1 MVLGNDMVRVR
12 NLASGLVLAAFCG
25 TFAAAQDPH
34 PVFTSHADLVVLHV
48 NVFDGRSDAVPDL
61 PRHAFQVLEDGQP
74 QAITLFVGADVPVAV
89 GLVLD
94 ASSSMIARQS
104 MLTSGGAAFAR
115 ASRPEDE
122 LFTIHFNENV
132 RFGLPDGVPFTSRAT
147 LLHAAIAR
155 AQPGGKTALH
165 DAVVAG
171 LDHLEFSS
179 HQKRILVVLSDG
191 EDNASRHSE
200 AEMLERARTSNAI
213 VYTVSNANRRQGIG
227 GNDRVLRRLA
237 ETTGGVARF
246 PRSDQDVVES
256 LDRVAASIR
265 RGYMIGYVPDTPR
278 DGQYHRVQVSV
289 RVPGQKDLRVRSR
302 DGYRAHH
309 ADVQ

>member
-1 MVLGNDMVRVR
+1 MVRH
-12 NLASGLVLAAFCG
+12 LASGFVVAALCG
-25 TFAAAQDPH
+25 TLAAAQDPH

-48 NVFDGRSDAVPDL
+48 NVFDGRSDAVPNL
-61 PRHAFQVLEDGQP
+61 PRHAFQVLEDGRP

-132 RFGLPDGVPFTSRAT
+132 RFGLPPGVPFTSHPALLRAA
-147 LLHAAIAR
+147 LAR
-155 AQPGGKTALH
+155 VHPGGKTALH
-165 DAVVAG
+165 DAVIAG
-171 LDHLEFSS
+171 LDHLEFAS
-179 HQKRILVVLSDG
+179 HQKRIFVVLSDG

-213 VYTVSNANRRQGIG
+213 VYTVSNADRRHGLG
-227 GNDRVLRRLA
+227 GDDRVLRRLA
-237 ETTGGVARF
+237 VATGGVARF
-246 PRSDQDVVES
+246 PDNDRDVVAS
-256 LDRVAASIR
+256 LDRVAGSIR

-278 DGQYHRVQVSV
+278 DGRLHRVQVGV
-289 RVPGQKDLRVRSR
+289 HIAGFKDLRVRSR
-302 DGYRAHH
+302 DEYRAHH
-309 ADVQ
+309 AEAR